1 MKTLKKITNFIII
14 FFLSFQITSEVKEL
28 TILHTNDLHAHLFPR
43 IAPWISESRKIGGFA
58 NLATLVKQEKR
69 LNPNNILIDAGD
81 YFSGPYISTLTK
93 GEAVIKSMNFLGIDA
108 ACIGN
113 HEFDHG
119 WDNMLIQIEKANFPI
134 LNGNLFFEGT
144 DQLVWDNPYII
155 LERDDLKI
163 GIIGL
168 HGKFAF
174 YDTINFKMTEG
185 IEARDEEE
193 YLRKYIKELKPKT
206 DIIILAVHQ
215 GMPGR
220 QSSIGL
226 TDVERNLYKDILLA
240 RNVPGVDIMI
250 TGHAHKGTPDALLSN
265 ETIIVSTNA
274 YSIEL
279 GKLVVSYDTEKN
291 KIVDYSNELITIF
304 DDEIED
310 DPEMSKVID
319 YWESQVQKIALKE
332 VSFTTDKMVRA
343 YGEESNMGNL
353 FADAAEEYDEKIDF
367 AVINSGALR
376 QDLDPGVLTKGDL
389 ISAFP
394 FPNTLVMT
402 KITGAQIEGLFN
414 HAAGM
419 TNGVLQV
426 SKSFKYVIDSNG
438 EIKELRLNGK
448 PINRKKTYWVASTN
462 FVTLGGDGYWEF
474 TESIEYEDTNIF
486 IVDVVEDYLKDKPRY
501 SPVYEERIVIE

>member
-1 MKTLKKITNFIII
+1 
-14 FFLSFQITSEVKEL
+14 
-28 TILHTNDLHAHLFPR
+28 
-43 IAPWISESRKIGGFA
+43 
-58 NLATLVKQEKR
+58 
-69 LNPNNILIDAGD
+69 
-81 YFSGPYISTLTK
+81 
-93 GEAVIKSMNFLGIDA
+93 
-108 ACIGN
+108 
-113 HEFDHG
+113 
-119 WDNMLIQIEKANFPI
+119 
-134 LNGNLFFEGT
+134 
-144 DQLVWDNPYII
+144 
-155 LERDDLKI
+155 
-163 GIIGL
+163 
-168 HGKFAF
+168 
-174 YDTINFKMTEG
+174 
-185 IEARDEEE
+185 
-193 YLRKYIKELKPKT
+193 
-206 DIIILAVHQ
+206 
-215 GMPGR
+215 
-220 QSSIGL
+220 
-226 TDVERNLYKDILLA
+226 
-240 RNVPGVDIMI
+240 
-250 TGHAHKGTPDALLSN
+250 
-265 ETIIVSTNA
+265 
-274 YSIEL
+274 
-279 GKLVVSYDTEKN
+279 
-291 KIVDYSNELITIF
+291 
-304 DDEIED
+304 
-310 DPEMSKVID
+310 MSKVID
-319 YWESQVQKIALKE
+319 YWESRVQKIALKE

-501 SPVYEERIVIE
+501 SPVFEERIVIE

>member
-1 MKTLKKITNFIII
+1 MTLKSKYLFLACLFI
-14 FFLSFQITSEVKEL
+14 FLPVRSEIKEL
-28 TILHTNDLHAHLFPR
+28 NFLYTNDLHAHLQPH
-43 IAPWISESRKIGGFA
+43 IEQWISKTRPVGGFA
-58 NLATLVKQEKR
+58 NLATLVKEEKSV
-69 LNPNNILIDAGD
+69 NPNTLYIDAGD
-81 YFSGPYISTLTK
+81 YFSGPYISTLTE
-93 GEAVIKSMNFLGIDA
+93 GEAVIDTMNLLGVDA

-119 WDNMLIQIEKANFPI
+119 WESMLDKLEMATFPI
-134 LNGNLFFEGT
+134 VNGNIFFEGT
-144 DQLVWDNPYII
+144 DELIWDNPYVI
-155 LERDDLKI
+155 LESNGLKI
-163 GIIGL
+163 GVIGL

-174 YDTINFKMTEG
+174 YDTTNFKMVDG
-185 IEARDEEE
+185 LEARDEEY
-193 YLRKYIKELKPKT
+193 YLRKYIKELEPIT
-206 DIIILAVHQ
+206 DLIVLSVHE
-215 GMPGR
+215 GVPGR
-220 QSSIGL
+220 QSTKGL
-226 TDVERNLYKDILLA
+226 SDVERTLSKDIDLA
-240 RNVPGVDIMI
+240 KNVPGVDIMI
-250 TGHAHKGTPDALLSN
+250 TGHAHKGTPEALLSN

-402 KITGAQIEGLFN
+402 KITGAQIEGLFD

-419 TNGVLQV
+419 PNGVLQG
-426 SKSFKYVIDSNG
+426 SSEFNYSINSSGKATALKLNDI
-438 EIKELRLNGK
+438 EIKGDEM
-448 PINRKKTYWVASTN
+448 YWVAAPN
-462 FVTLGGDGYWEF
+462 FVTQGGDGYLEF
-474 TESIEYEDTNIF
+474 RNAVHIEDTGIM
-486 IVDVVEDYLKDKPRY
+486 IVEIIEEFLRKTNEYQPIVEN
-501 SPVYEERIVIE
+501 RIIVN

>member
-1 MKTLKKITNFIII
+1 M
-14 FFLSFQITSEVKEL
+14 V
-28 TILHTNDLHAHLFPR
+28 D
-43 IAPWISESRKIGGFA
+43 
-58 NLATLVKQEKR
+58 
-69 LNPNNILIDAGD
+69 
-81 YFSGPYISTLTK
+81 
-93 GEAVIKSMNFLGIDA
+93 
-108 ACIGN
+108 
-113 HEFDHG
+113 
-119 WDNMLIQIEKANFPI
+119 
-134 LNGNLFFEGT
+134 
-144 DQLVWDNPYII
+144 
-155 LERDDLKI
+155 
-163 GIIGL
+163 GL
-168 HGKFAF
+168 
-174 YDTINFKMTEG
+174 
-185 IEARDEEE
+185 EARDEEY
-193 YLRKYIKELKPKT
+193 YLRKYIEELEPIT
-206 DIIILAVHQ
+206 DLIVLSVHE
-215 GMPGR
+215 GVPGR
-220 QSSIGL
+220 QSTKGL
-226 TDVERNLYKDILLA
+226 SDVERTLSKDIDLA
-240 RNVPGVDIMI
+240 KNVPGVDIMI

-279 GKLVVSYDTEKN
+279 GKLVVSYDTEK
-291 KIVDYSNELITIF
+291 KQIVDYSNELITIF

-402 KITGAQIEGLFN
+402 KITGAQIEGLFD

-426 SKSFKYVIDSNG
+426 SKSFKYIINSNG
-438 EIKELRLNGK
+438 DIKELRLNGK
-448 PINRKKTYWVASTN
+448 PINREKTYWVASTN

>member
-1 MKTLKKITNFIII
+1 MKKLYI
-14 FFLSFQITSEVKEL
+14 FFLFIFLSANVTTETKQLNFL
-28 TILHTNDLHAHLFPR
+28 YTNDLHAHLQPH
-43 IAPWISESRKIGGFA
+43 IEQWISKTRPVGGFA
-58 NLATLVKQEKR
+58 NLATLIKEEKSA
-69 LNPNNILIDAGD
+69 NPNTLYIDAGD
-81 YFSGPYISTLTK
+81 YFSGPYISTLTE
-93 GEAVIKSMNFLGIDA
+93 GEAVIDTMNLLGVDA

-119 WDNMLIQIEKANFPI
+119 WESMLSKLEMATFPI
-134 LNGNLFFEGT
+134 VNGNIFYEGT
-144 DQLVWDNPYII
+144 DELIWDNPYVI
-155 LERDDLKI
+155 LENNGLKI
-163 GIIGL
+163 GVIGL

-174 YDTINFKMTEG
+174 YDTTNFKMVDG
-185 IEARDEEE
+185 LEARDEEY
-193 YLRKYIKELKPKT
+193 YLRKYIKELEPIT
-206 DIIILAVHQ
+206 DLIVLSVHE
-215 GMPGR
+215 GVPGR
-220 QSSIGL
+220 QSTKGL
-226 TDVERNLYKDILLA
+226 SDVERTLSKDIDLA
-240 RNVPGVDIMI
+240 KNVPGVDIMI
-250 TGHAHKGTPDALLSN
+250 TGHAHKGTPEALLSN

-279 GKLVVSYDTEKN
+279 GKLVISYDTEKN

-332 VSFTTDKMVRA
+332 VSFTTEKMVRA

-353 FADAAEEYDEKIDF
+353 FADAVEEYDQKVDF

-426 SKSFKYVIDSNG
+426 SKSFKYVIDSNS

-448 PINRKKTYWVASTN
+448 PIEREKTYWVASTN